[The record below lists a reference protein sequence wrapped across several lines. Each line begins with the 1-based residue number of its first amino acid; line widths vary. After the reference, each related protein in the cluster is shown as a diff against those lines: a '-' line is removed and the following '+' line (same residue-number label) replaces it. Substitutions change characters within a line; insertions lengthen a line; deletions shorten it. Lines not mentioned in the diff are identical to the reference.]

1 MIGIVLAAHY
11 PLGRALAHAAE
22 HVFGAVPRLVAIDV
36 IPDTSMEKIRQ
47 QLLEAVTSVDSGDG
61 VLILTDLFGA
71 TPSNIASQLADA
83 RIKVVAGV
91 NLPMLLRSVSYRT
104 ETLNSVAEKAASGGA
119 QGIVQVG
126 SKVPQKQATM
136 PDSNSLQQHNSYQ
149 QKQQQQQQ

>member
-1 MIGIVLAAHY
+1 MIGIVLAAHS

-22 HVFGAVPRLVAIDV
+22 HVFGVVPRLAVVDV
-36 IPDTSMEKIRQ
+36 IPDTPVEKIRQ
-47 QLLEAVTSVDSGDG
+47 LLQDAVASVETGDG

-91 NLPMLLRSVSYRT
+91 NLPMLLRAVSYRG
-104 ETLNSVAEKAASGGA
+104 ETLDSVAEKAASGGT

-126 SKVPQKQATM
+126 SKVPQKQAVI
-136 PDSNSLQQHNSYQ
+136 PDSSNRQQRSFH
-149 QKQQQQQQ
+149 QQQQQQQ

>member
-11 PLGRALAHAAE
+11 PLGHALAHAAE
-22 HVFGAVPRLVAIDV
+22 HVFGAVPQMVAIDV

-47 QLLEAVTSVDSGDG
+47 PLLEAVASVDSGDG

-91 NLPMLLRSVSYRT
+91 NLPMLLRAVSYRT
-104 ETLNSVAEKAASGGA
+104 ETLSSVAEKAASGGA

-136 PDSNSLQQHNSYQ
+136 AESNHLQQYNSY
-149 QKQQQQQQ
+149 QQQQQQQ